1 MPESDR
7 FRYFEQGTADP
18 ISARAADLLACSP
31 HLLDTNC
38 LYRAPSNQQV
48 SPEYIPLGTDAR
60 HFVRCRKGLRLHG
73 AVSDKVRDELCFIL
87 ERCGIRTIA
96 ERPLSHRQ
104 MTTFRQREG
113 AFLLKTPDLVLP
125 DLDAPRSSTIVDIK
139 SVDPQQ
145 LPPML
150 I

>member
-60 HFVRCRKGLRLHG
+60 HFVRCRKGLRLHS
-73 AVSDKVRDELCFIL
+73 AVCDKVIRDELCFIL

-96 ERPLSHRQ
+96 ERPGSHGH
-104 MTTFRQREG
+104 MTSFRQRGG
-113 AFLLKTPDLVLP
+113 AFLLKTPHLVLP
-125 DLDAPRSSTIVDIK
+125 DLLPARSPSSTFDN
-139 SVDPQQ
+139 STSR
-145 LPPML
+145 
-150 I
+150 